1 MSPEGTEVKA
11 VKAILADWE
20 LVTVERVATLWRIRG
35 VYQGDQ
41 HVGVAGMGCLRED
54 PIVLARDMDALA
66 KLQRQIQKTAPPAP
80 PPAVEVSPELRALLE
95 PDEPI
100 NQGKARLLREYDVLT
115 QRLLDDRYV
124 VSAAESARHEAISA
138 ILLELRR

>member
-11 VKAILADWE
+11 VKAVLSDWE

-41 HVGVAGMGCLRED
+41 HVGVAGTGCLRDD
-54 PIVLARDMDALA
+54 PVVLARDMDALA
-66 KLQRQIQKTAPPAP
+66 RLQRSILKAPPAAP
-80 PPAVEVSPELRALLE
+80 QAAEVSPELRALLE
-95 PDEPI
+95 PDEPL

-124 VSAAESARHEAISA
+124 VSAGESARHEAISA